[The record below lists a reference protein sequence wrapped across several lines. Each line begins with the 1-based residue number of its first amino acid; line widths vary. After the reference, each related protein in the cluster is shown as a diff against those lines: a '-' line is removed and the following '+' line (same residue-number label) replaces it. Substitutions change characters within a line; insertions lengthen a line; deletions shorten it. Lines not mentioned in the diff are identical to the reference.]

1 MLREQVDAPGELR
14 VARRD
19 RPALPGGDRL
29 HRVEAEG
36 GHVGDRSDG
45 FSAMDGAYGVRGILD
60 EQEVEF
66 VAYLAYLIG
75 VHVHASEVDRNDGLR
90 FLVDSLTD

>member
-1 MLREQVDAPGELR
+1 
-14 VARRD
+14 
-19 RPALPGGDRL
+19 
-29 HRVEAEG
+29 
-36 GHVGDRSDG
+36 
-45 FSAMDGAYGVRGILD
+45 MDGAYGVRGILD